1 MILFHLSSTAFTPF
15 RSCYYLLYQC
25 LVPNPR
31 EGLSLLVQ
39 HCSVPDDF
47 ERTILSGGIPR
58 LCNQGILN
66 YLLIVLRRDRD
77 FVKFW
82 NVVKLLIDQP
92 ELRKAVE
99 RLEKGKLFS
108 FDSMNVCITVWLWF
122 IWHVAISWLAVYAL
136 ACVKAGCTVVKVTL
150 CGQSGIMK

>member
-1 MILFHLSSTAFTPF
+1 MYGQGIYADIICTAFTPF

-39 HCSVPDDF
+39 RCSVPDDF

-82 NVVKLLIDQP
+82 NVVKLLVDQP

-99 RLEKGKLFS
+99 RIQK
-108 FDSMNVCITVWLWF
+108 SMNTLSLNGGCHI
-122 IWHVAISWLAVYAL
+122 VYL
-136 ACVKAGCTVVKVTL
+136 HTT
-150 CGQSGIMK
+150 